1 MRTKM
6 NQKTKPT
13 RLLKALDISP
23 NKDFDKEFN
32 DMKLSSKR
40 FSSMFWFMFVV
51 IGILGL
57 TTGGVLIWAI
67 IRLVT
72 RYT

>member
-1 MRTKM
+1 M